1 MGFKNSK
8 VAIVGVGNVGA
19 TTAYT
24 IVNQGLC
31 EEIVLID
38 VNKDKAY
45 AEALD
50 MLKLR
55 LQRAKSSVK
64 NTRQRN
70 VVSARTAGQGDCSS
84 SMGQAEP
91 VDIPAGISSYKT
103 SHRTTSQRWT
113 KREHS

>member
-50 MLKLR
+50 MQHSIYFMNRNIQVKAGDYSDCRMRISLLSRR
-55 LQRAKSSVK
+55 L
-64 NTRQRN
+64 
-70 VVSARTAGQGDCSS
+70 
-84 SMGQAEP
+84 
-91 VDIPAGISSYKT
+91 
-103 SHRTTSQRWT
+103 HRCR
-113 KREHS
+113 RILMIA